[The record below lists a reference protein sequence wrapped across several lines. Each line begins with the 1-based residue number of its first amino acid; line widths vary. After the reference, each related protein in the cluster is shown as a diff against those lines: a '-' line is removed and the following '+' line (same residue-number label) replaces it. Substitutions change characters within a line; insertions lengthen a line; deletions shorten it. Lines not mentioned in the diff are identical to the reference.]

1 MAVTQQVSPSTPL
14 RPARLFSIG
23 APPVRVIPGVLVLA
37 MLASPAALGQDPAL
51 RLFDR
56 ELLLE
61 TTSETSASV
70 SLGDIYG
77 DGHLDIVLAKGRHW
91 PLNNIL
97 LRNDGKGHFTSG
109 VLGDAPDRTYTAALA
124 DLDGDGHLDI
134 VVSNDRP
141 DKKLI
146 YLNDGKGHFRVGGT
160 FGQPE
165 WSTRYVTVADLNGDK
180 RPDVIVANRSSN
192 PANPRP
198 SFVCLNDG
206 KGGFPSCSPLATESA
221 TIIVASDLDRDGR
234 VDLFVPHRDGGQNLM
249 FWNDGTGRFTAAP
262 LKTGPAHSS
271 IRAAAA
277 ADINGDGRPD
287 LIVGDERTGMF
298 VHLGGTRHTFDA
310 PVALGTGSGAPYAI
324 AVADLNRDGRP
335 DIVVGRQEARGSV
348 FFNLGGGR
356 LPRFREAPWNDGG
369 GSVYGVAIGD
379 LDGDGWPDIAAA
391 RSDAPN
397 AVWFNGPATR
407 SRSTAD
413 VPLGPPPADAR
424 TAEAPPV
431 SRDTASRDA
440 PGARFP

>member
-1 MAVTQQVSPSTPL
+1 MDMTQHVSLLPQPGSAGL
-14 RPARLFSIG
+14 SFVHGLAACL
-23 APPVRVIPGVLVLA
+23 IPGLLVVG
-37 MLASPAALGQDPAL
+37 MLAQPAALRQAPEI

-56 ELLLE
+56 VLLLE
-61 TTSETSASV
+61 TTSETSAGV

-91 PLNNIL
+91 PLNNL
-97 LRNDGKGHFTSG
+97 VLRNDGKGRFTTA

-141 DKKLI
+141 DRKLL
-146 YLNDGKGHFRVGGT
+146 YLNDGQGRFRVAGT

-180 RPDVIVANRSSN
+180 RPDLIVANRSSN

-206 KGGFPSCSPLATESA
+206 KGGFPSCAPLGTQSA
-221 TIIVASDLDRDGR
+221 TIIVAADLDGDRH
-234 VDLFVPHRDGGQNLM
+234 VDLFVPHRDAGQSLI
-249 FWNDGTGRFTAAP
+249 FWNDGTGRFAAAP
-262 LKTGPAHSS
+262 SMVGPEHSS

-277 ADINGDGRPD
+277 ADINGDGIPD

-298 VHLGGTRHTFDA
+298 LYLGAGHRTFEA
-310 PVALGTGSGAPYAI
+310 AAALGAGSGAPYAI

-335 DIVVGRQEARGSV
+335 DIVVGRQEARGSIFV
-348 FFNLGGGR
+348 NQGGAK
-356 LPRFREAPWNDGG
+356 LPRFEETLWNDGK

-379 LDGDGWPDIAAA
+379 LDGDGWPDVVAA

-397 AVWFNGPATR
+397 AVWFNGPAVR
-407 SRSTAD
+407 K
-413 VPLGPPPADAR
+413 
-424 TAEAPPV
+424 
-431 SRDTASRDA
+431 
-440 PGARFP
+440 